1 MAGQLQAHR
10 GRNVPDAAVILKI
23 MENGVHIRSHYSSL
37 TTRTYKITNPTYMRR
52 DNN

>member
-37 TTRTYKITNPTYMRR
+37 TTRTYKTINQPYLRKN
-52 DNN
+52 DN